1 MADSMTQISSAM
13 KELEQ
18 NNEQLRSVSQ
28 VVEQRAGSLNSDC
41 QRFTI

>member
-28 VVEQRAGSLNSDC
+28 VVEERAGGLNSDC